1 MVLIWIE
8 RGKDRCRRLVR
19 ERQGSTAVEFGLIG
33 TAIVFLILG
42 AMQVGLYLYT
52 SAAMEAAVTKAMR
65 QVMTGTASAGAMT
78 AAQFRSNILC
88 PLLPGGLSCSN
99 VITNLVIVS
108 QGTNPNGF
116 YQFVNAAQSWIV
128 PPTMD
133 NTQTS
138 FCTGTAGSVVYAQ
151 VYYAMPVV
159 LPFVFANKTAQW
171 QGRSAFFVGAFAAFR
186 NEPFQSN
193 SQGAC

>member
-1 MVLIWIE
+1 MVLTCIE
-8 RGKDRCRRLVR
+8 RGKDRLRRLVR
-19 ERQGSTAVEFGLIG
+19 DRQGSTAVEFGVVG
-33 TAIVFLILG
+33 TALVFLILG